1 MTKQEEI
8 KRLLGLLQEFS
19 LKELKALRRQLI
31 ARKPRKI
38 RIPKAELRKFVEQ
51 NRSTKA
57 IARYYKVSPRTITRR
72 IKAYGLTGLR
82 PKGRKPTVK
91 RPKAPK
97 PIEEWITT
105 KEYFDRLHRTYHF
118 INIRYPAVR
127 YINPKTLV
135 CSNTKSN
142 PKGPFTTVGIYYV
155 VEESNVYFLYQTR
168 IRYSEEPVSFEEIYG
183 WAKENALDMVSVLAP
198 KDVFVVEVVAFTFM
212 GYKPKPKVI
221 KVS

>member
-1 MTKQEEI
+1 LTKQEEI
-8 KRLLGLLQEFS
+8 KQLIGLLQELS
-19 LKELKALRRQLI
+19 LSELKALRRQVL

-38 RIPKAELRKFVEQ
+38 RIPKAELRKFVRQ

-72 IKAYGLTGLR
+72 IRAYGLTGLR
-82 PKGRKPTVK
+82 RKGRKPSVK
-91 RPKAPK
+91 RPKAPR
-97 PIEEWITT
+97 PREEWITT
-105 KEYFDRLHRTYHF
+105 KEYFDRLHSIYHF

-135 CSNTKSN
+135 CSKTKSN
-142 PKGPFTTVGIYYV
+142 PKGSFTTVGIYYV

-168 IRYSEEPVSFEEIYG
+168 IRYSEEPVPFEEIYN

-198 KDVFVVEVVAFTFM
+198 RDVFVIQVVAFTFM
-212 GYKPKPKVI
+212 GSSEKPEKIV
-221 KVS
+221 VS

>member
-1 MTKQEEI
+1 MTKQEEL

-19 LKELKALRRQLI
+19 LKELTALRRQLT
-31 ARKPRKI
+31 ARKPKKI
-38 RIPKAELRKFVEQ
+38 RIPKDEIRKFIEQ

-57 IARYYKVSPRTITRR
+57 IAQYYKASPRTITRR
-72 IKAYGLTGLR
+72 IKAYGLTGIR
-82 PKGRKPTVK
+82 PLGRKPRVK
-91 RPKAPK
+91 RPRVPK
-97 PIEEWITT
+97 LREEWITT
-105 KEYFDRLHRTYHF
+105 KEYFDRLHSTYRF

-127 YINPKTLV
+127 FINPKTLV

-168 IRYSEEPVSFEEIYG
+168 IRYSEEPVSFEEIYS

-198 KDVFVVEVVAFTFM
+198 KDVFVIQVVAFTFM
-212 GYKPKPKVI
+212 GSSEKPEKIV
-221 KVS
+221 VS

>member
-1 MTKQEEI
+1 MSKQEEI
-8 KRLLGLLQEFS
+8 KRVLGILHEFS
-19 LKELKALRRQLI
+19 LSELKALRRKLVK
-31 ARKPRKI
+31 KPRKK
-38 RIPKAELRKFVEQ
+38 RIPKAELRKFIEQ

-57 IARYYKVSPRTITRR
+57 IAKYYKVSPRTITRR
-72 IKAYGLTGLR
+72 VKTYGFTGLR
-82 PKGRKPTVK
+82 PKGRKPSVK

-97 PIEEWITT
+97 QKETWITT
-105 KEYFDRLHRTYHF
+105 KQYFDRLHSVYHF

-142 PKGPFTTVGIYYV
+142 PKGLFTTVGIYYV

-168 IRYSEEPVSFEEIYG
+168 IRYSEDPVPFEEIYS
-183 WAKENALDMVSVLAP
+183 WVKENALDMVSVLVP
-198 KDVFVVEVVAFTFM
+198 KDVFVVQVVAFTFM
-212 GYKPKPKVI
+212 ESNPKPSSI

>member
-8 KRLLGLLQEFS
+8 KRVLGLLQEFS
-19 LKELKALRRQLI
+19 LSELKALRKKL
-31 ARKPRKI
+31 AALKPRKV
-38 RIPKAELRKFVEQ
+38 RIPKIELRKFVEQ

-57 IARYYKVSPRTITRR
+57 IARYYKVSSRTITRR
-72 IKAYGLTGLR
+72 IKEYNLTGLR
-82 PKGRKPTVK
+82 PKGRKPAVK
-91 RPKAPK
+91 RPRAPR
-97 PIEEWITT
+97 PREAWITT
-105 KEYFDRLHRTYHF
+105 KKYFDRLHSTYHF

-142 PKGPFTTVGIYYV
+142 PKGLFTTVGIYYI

-168 IRYSEEPVSFEEIYG
+168 IRYSEEPVPFEEIYR
-183 WAKENALDMVSVLAP
+183 WAKENALDMVSILAP
-198 KDVFVVEVVAFTFM
+198 KDVFVVQVVAFTFM
-212 GYKPKPKVI
+212 GSNPKPDRI